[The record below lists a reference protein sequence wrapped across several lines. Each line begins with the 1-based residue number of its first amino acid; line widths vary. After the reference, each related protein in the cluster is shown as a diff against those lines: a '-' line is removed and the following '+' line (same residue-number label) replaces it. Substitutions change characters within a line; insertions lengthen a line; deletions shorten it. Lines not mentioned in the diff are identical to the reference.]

1 MRFALDYF
9 DCRDDAAGGS
19 RGAQAT
25 SDGKGRCA
33 GCTRPPFLEVEVT
46 VLGRAI
52 GQRGNKQTRST
63 RIVSATN
70 RCGRYESPPAMRHRS
85 RATAFDRRA
94 LLHDLFTAAHSEP
107 VRDAARG
114 VSAFWDEINHK
125 NLSRLSA
132 NNHSVGTKINELT
145 FRDAPTHRVFAAS
158 TFAGD

>member
-9 DCRDDAAGGS
+9 DCRDDTAGGS

-25 SDGKGRCA
+25 PDGKGGCA
-33 GCTRPPFLEVEVT
+33 GCTRPPFPEVT

-70 RCGRYESPPAMRHRS
+70 RCGRYESPPVTRHRS
-85 RATAFDRRA
+85 RAPAFDRRA

-114 VSAFWDEINHK
+114 VSAFWDETGNK

-132 NNHSVGTKINELT
+132 NKHSVGTKINVLT
-145 FRDAPTHRVFAAS
+145 FRDAPTHRMFAAS